1 MNKRAFR
8 TALAELDISQADLAK
23 ILGVHANTV
32 TAWVNADDIP
42 GLPRL
47 FIWIARE
54 HGIEAAKAALR
65 T

>member
-32 TAWVNADDIP
+32 TTWVNTDDIP
-42 GLPRL
+42 SLPRL

-54 HGIEAAKAALR
+54 FGIETAKAALR